1 MSLIK
6 NTVTQSFGFY
16 RKKPFAILAAQI
28 PMGILVIV
36 QRVLEP
42 HLEKHPILISSFLL
56 PIFSLGTSWGTALTF
71 LLMGGDS
78 QAPIKDQLLQAMAN
92 LFHKFKALFLT
103 SLLTAIFFALGLYA
117 YLLPGIVFIA
127 LYFFVPILVVS
138 EPEQPVSR
146 YFYQS
151 KQLVTKSYT
160 LFFLTLS
167 ITLFTF
173 FVEIPISYLV
183 EFLSERLGYAI
194 IFDVSISMFVTGFI
208 DIFICYYFLSL
219 KSKGNP

>member
-1 MSLIK
+1 MSLFK
-6 NTVTQSFGFY
+6 NTIKQSFGFY
-16 RKKPFAILAAQI
+16 QKNPIAILTAQI

-56 PIFSLGTSWGTALTF
+56 PIFSLGTSWGTAFTF
-71 LLMGGDS
+71 LLMCGDS
-78 QAPIKDQLLQAMAN
+78 QAPIRDQLSRAVAS
-92 LFHKFKALFLT
+92 LFQNFKALSLT

-138 EPEQPVSR
+138 EPEQPISR

-151 KQLVTKSYT
+151 KQFVTKSYK
-160 LFFLTLS
+160 LFFLTFS

-173 FVEIPISYLV
+173 LVEIPISYLV
-183 EFLSERLGYAI
+183 DFLSERLGYAI